1 MFNIRIYSAEVRDVQ
16 RREVELS
23 ITLLRV
29 NNFNS
34 KQKMAWS
41 ICFIIYPKQQLKS
54 EWMLTR
60 HINSSDNIAIFF
72 STGTV
77 ILNYL
82 ISIIVIIFFCEITQ
96 SLWIISKSIEF
107 ELCHMKMTA
116 LKVYPRWN
124 HESCFRWDCNNW
136 RHGGEIISSYF
147 I

>member
-1 MFNIRIYSAEVRDVQ
+1 MFNVRIYSAEVRDVQ

-82 ISIIVIIFFCEITQ
+82 ISIIVIIFFVK
-96 SLWIISKSIEF
+96 SL
-107 ELCHMKMTA
+107 MKMTA

>member
-82 ISIIVIIFFCEITQ
+82 ISIIVIIFFVK
-96 SLWIISKSIEF
+96 SL
-107 ELCHMKMTA
+107 MKMTA

>member
-54 EWMLTR
+54 EWMLTM

-82 ISIIVIIFFCEITQ
+82 ISIIVIIFFVK
-96 SLWIISKSIEF
+96 SL
-107 ELCHMKMTA
+107 MKMTA

-136 RHGGEIISSYF
+136 RHGGEIIPSYF

>member
-41 ICFIIYPKQQLKS
+41 ICFIMYPKQQLKS

-82 ISIIVIIFFCEITQ
+82 ISIIVIIFFV
-96 SLWIISKSIEF
+96 KS
-107 ELCHMKMTA
+107 HMKMTA

>member
-41 ICFIIYPKQQLKS
+41 ICFIMYPKQQLKS

-72 STGTV
+72 PTGTV

-82 ISIIVIIFFCEITQ
+82 ISIIVIIFFVK
-96 SLWIISKSIEF
+96 SL
-107 ELCHMKMTA
+107 MKMTA